1 MAYDK
6 QKIKPPDWI
15 CEYGKQE
22 WNKLYKELEEK
33 LTINSFDLNVFA
45 MYCDALGNYRYS
57 SEQIIKMGSV
67 VKTKNGMPL
76 ENPHCY
82 LMERY
87 RKSFVSLA
95 VQLGLTPKSKLKS
108 TAKAKMSKLELLK
121 QKSKNG

>member
-1 MAYDK
+1 MAHDK

-22 WNKLYKELEEK
+22 WIKNFSELEEK
-33 LTINSFDLNVFA
+33 LTINAFDLNTFA

-57 SEQIIKMGSV
+57 SEQVIKLGSV
-67 VKTKNGMPL
+67 MKSKSGTPM

-95 VQLGLTPKSKLKS
+95 VQLGLTPKSKIKS
-108 TAKAKMSKLELLK
+108 GVKAKITKLASLK
-121 QKSKNG
+121 QESKIG

>member
-1 MAYDK
+1 MESK
-6 QKIKPPDWI
+6 KTHPKPPDWI

-22 WNKLYKELEEK
+22 WIKNFSELEEK
-33 LTINSFDLNVFA
+33 LTINAFDLNTFA

-57 SEQIIKMGSV
+57 SEQIIKLGSV
-67 VKTKNGMPL
+67 MKSKSGTPM

-108 TAKAKMSKLELLK
+108 NGRAKMSKLDIIRNAA
-121 QKSKNG
+121 KNG

>member
-22 WNKLYKELEEK
+22 WIKNFSELEEK
-33 LTINSFDLNVFA
+33 LTINAFDLNTFA

-57 SEQIIKMGSV
+57 SEQIIKLGSV
-67 VKTKNGMPL
+67 MKSKSGTPM

-108 TAKAKMSKLELLK
+108 TTKAKMSRLDLLK
-121 QKSKNG
+121 EKSKHG

>member
-22 WNKLYKELEEK
+22 WVKNYSELEEK
-33 LTINSFDLNVFA
+33 LTINAFDLNTFA
-45 MYCDALGNYRYS
+45 MYCDALGNYRFS

-67 VKTKNGMPL
+67 MKSKSGTPM

-95 VQLGLTPKSKLKS
+95 VQLGLTPKSKIKS
-108 TAKAKMSKLELLK
+108 NTKAKMSRLDILRKDA
-121 QKSKNG
+121 KNG